1 MMLPAAPGDVLAVST
16 GNGWAERLIRLG
28 AALRFLGRHSLE
40 IFLIH
45 QPLMREYNYY
55 LHGRWFNVPQPSALS
70 LIVGMVAALALT
82 LLLSVELRRLLQK
95 LPFPA
100 KA

>member
-1 MMLPAAPGDVLAVST
+1 MVMAFYAFALRPRLPATA
-16 GNGWAERLIRLG
+16 GNRIG
-28 AALRFLGRHSLE
+28 AALRFLGNHSLE

-55 LHGRWFNVPQPSALS
+55 LHGRWFNVGQPSPFS
-70 LIVGMVAALALT
+70 LIVGMAIALAVT
-82 LLLSVELRRLLQK
+82 VLLSVELRRLLQK

>member
-1 MMLPAAPGDVLAVST
+1 
-16 GNGWAERLIRLG
+16 
-28 AALRFLGRHSLE
+28 
-40 IFLIH
+40 
-45 QPLMREYNYY
+45 
-55 LHGRWFNVPQPSALS
+55 
-70 LIVGMVAALALT
+70 LIVGMVIALAVT